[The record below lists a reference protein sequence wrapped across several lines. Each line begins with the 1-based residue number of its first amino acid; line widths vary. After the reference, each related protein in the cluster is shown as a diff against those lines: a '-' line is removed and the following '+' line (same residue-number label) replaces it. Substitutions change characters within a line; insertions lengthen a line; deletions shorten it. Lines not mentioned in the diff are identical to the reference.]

1 MDLGNSATDLKMDP
15 ADLFREETFTDR
27 KLGTIRRLTPVR
39 VDGSTDVRRKVIYV
53 GQAQLLTPVGAV
65 PLTFEIDAR
74 SLEEA
79 LKEFAAAAK
88 VAVDRTVEELNQLRR
103 QAASSIVVPDV
114 RQGGLGGAAGIPRG
128 GKIKLP

>member
-27 KLGTIRRLTPVR
+27 KLATIRRLTPVR

-128 GKIKLP
+128 GKIKLT

>member
-1 MDLGNSATDLKMDP
+1 MDLGNSAADLKMDP

-27 KLGTIRRLTPVR
+27 KMGTIRRLTPVR

-65 PLTFEIDAR
+65 PLTFEMDAR

-88 VAVDRTVEELNQLRR
+88 AAVDRTVEELNQLRR